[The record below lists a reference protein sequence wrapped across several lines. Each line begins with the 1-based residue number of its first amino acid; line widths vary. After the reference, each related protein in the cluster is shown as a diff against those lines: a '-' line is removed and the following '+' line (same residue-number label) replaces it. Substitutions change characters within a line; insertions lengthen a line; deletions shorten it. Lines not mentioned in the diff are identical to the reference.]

1 VSFGVPHL
9 VVWFIKFN
17 VLDESAAPFAEYYP
31 KDGGNIF
38 FRNNIR
44 QQSKRHN
51 FLKDLNLDIRG
62 QESLKPNR
70 SKL

>member
-1 VSFGVPHL
+1 
-9 VVWFIKFN
+9 VWYIKFN
-17 VLDESAAPFAEYYP
+17 VLDKSAAPSAEYYP
-31 KDGGNIF
+31 KDGGNRF

-51 FLKDLNLDIRG
+51 FLKDHNLDIRG
-62 QESLKPNR
+62 QESLKSNR